1 MPAGATAL
9 IIVAPAGSPA
19 GASFNEQTSDASGMK
34 FVNDGETYLYVRNAT
49 VSAVPLSFFSDKY
62 GAELEILEVSI
73 PGSATEHGVKILG
86 PFDPVFFNDHAT
98 TESASTGSVICT
110 HTGSDGDL
118 QVCPIKLPRRI
129 G

>member
-9 IIVAPAGSPA
+9 SVVAPAATPA
-19 GASFNEQTSDASGMK
+19 GASFNEQSSDASGMK
-34 FVNDGETYLYVRNAT
+34 FANDGETYLYVRNTT

-62 GAELEILEVSI
+62 GAEIEVLEVSI

-98 TESASTGSVICT
+98 TEAASTGSVIMT
-110 HTGSDGDL
+110 HTGSDADL
-118 QVCPIKLPRRI
+118 QVCPFRMPKKL
-129 G
+129 